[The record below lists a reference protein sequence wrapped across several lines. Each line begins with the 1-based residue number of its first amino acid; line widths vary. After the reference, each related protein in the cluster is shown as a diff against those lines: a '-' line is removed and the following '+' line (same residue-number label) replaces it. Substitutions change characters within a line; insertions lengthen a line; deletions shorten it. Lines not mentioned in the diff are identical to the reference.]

1 MFCRNCGKE
10 LAGTPEIC
18 ASCGSPPVKATAFC
32 RYCGGA
38 TIAQEV
44 MCPQCGAATRTFA
57 KSGEASNRE
66 GRGRFATTRT
76 VFKIL
81 AAVTF
86 VSVYTVLALPP
97 RTALRP
103 LQSATSDLVVATVG
117 YSSLPLNSISA
128 HPYMIP
134 VPINTDAGNVAVFT
148 VNQTQQL
155 TIHALYMNITT
166 NGATGSGRAEEVTA
180 NCTYRSSNTKIATVA
195 ADGRVLG
202 VAPGTANITVSY
214 TSVPGSANISS
225 AAQGKVPITI
235 TINVLVK
242 VSTARATGMT
252 APATGMTAPAR

>member
-1 MFCRNCGKE
+1 MFCRNCGKD
-10 LAGTPEIC
+10 LVGTPEIC

-117 YSSLPLNSISA
+117 YSSLPLDSISA
-128 HPYMIP
+128 SPFGIP
-134 VPINTDAGNVAVFT
+134 RLALATGARNIIGEAITVIFAINA
-148 VNQTQQL
+148 TQQL
-155 TIHALYMNITT
+155 TIDALYKNTTT
-166 NGATGSGRAEEVTA
+166 NNATGTARFEDVTTK
-180 NCTYRSSNTKIATVA
+180 CTYQSSNEKIATVTS
-195 ADGRVLG
+195 GGLVQG
-202 VAPGTANITVSY
+202 VAAGAANITVTY
-214 TSVPGSANISS
+214 TAAPGSSD
-225 AAQGKVPITI
+225 
-235 TINVLVK
+235 L
-242 VSTARATGMT
+242 STAAAGKIPKTVSVTVPVVVGVTFTVR
-252 APATGMTAPAR
+252 